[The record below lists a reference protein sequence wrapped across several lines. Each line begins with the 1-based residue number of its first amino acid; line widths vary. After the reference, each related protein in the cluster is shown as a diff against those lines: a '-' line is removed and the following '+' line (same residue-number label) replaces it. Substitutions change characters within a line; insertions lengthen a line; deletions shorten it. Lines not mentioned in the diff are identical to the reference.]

1 MTKRKYRIL
10 SLIALLIPIAAA
22 MLSSCSSRK
31 SYAQRLNEEDHAVNA
46 FLANHRVINSIPE
59 DSVFEFGE
67 NAPYYRLNEEGT
79 LYMQVIDPGT
89 KSDKAVYDDLIYFR
103 FMRTNLTTLWKTGET
118 ESEGNDIDM
127 SIMPTSFRFQNFTLT
142 SYAYYGTGIQEPLK
156 FLGIDCRVNLVV
168 KSQVGITEELANV
181 VPYLYNLRYFR
192 AQT

>member
-1 MTKRKYRIL
+1 
-10 SLIALLIPIAAA
+10 
-22 MLSSCSSRK
+22 
-31 SYAQRLNEEDHAVNA
+31 
-46 FLANHRVINSIPE
+46 
-59 DSVFEFGE
+59 
-67 NAPYYRLNEEGT
+67 

-103 FMRTNLTTLWKTGET
+103 FMRTNLTVLWKTGET

-142 SYAYYGTGIQEPLK
+142 SYAYYGTGIQEPPK